1 MMFQPGEIVKIRRHC
16 GAYTTASKGLIT
28 ARRGT
33 LLAESLVVVLDRHDF
48 ASDLRAMTMV
58 EILHHDEILIID
70 ERHLKACN
78 PSAGVV

>member
-1 MMFQPGEIVKIRRHC
+1 MMFRPGEIVEVRRHC
-16 GAYTTASKGLIT
+16 GAYTTASKGCT
-28 ARRGT
+28 ARRGM

-48 ASDLRAMTMV
+48 ASELRAQTMV

-78 PSAGVV
+78 PSADMV